1 MLLKRPRHL
10 LSCAML
16 AAGVLLSGCGFHLR
30 GTGVDSVTLDE
41 LRFSAPDEHS
51 PTYRQLLAALQSD
64 GVRITDAA
72 DYHLRLI
79 SDRHERVALSYTS
92 RISAAEYEI
101 RQHLTFQINDSEG
114 RPLIGPETLTARR
127 VYVNDRDNIVG
138 TSEEEDL
145 LREEMRR
152 DMTRQVLFRL
162 SSLTERDLAARE
174 RALDQLAP

>member
-30 GTGVDSVTLDE
+30 GTDVDSVTLEE
-41 LRFSAPDEHS
+41 LQFSAPDEHS

-64 GVRITDAA
+64 GVRITDTA

-174 RALDQLAP
+174 RALDQLTP

>member
-16 AAGVLLSGCGFHLR
+16 ATGVLLSGCGFHLR
-30 GTGVDSVTLDE
+30 GTGVDSVTLE
-41 LRFSAPDEHS
+41 EIRFTAPDEHS
-51 PTYRQLLAALQSD
+51 PTYRQLHAALETD

-72 DYHLRLI
+72 DYHLQLL
-79 SDRHERVALSYTS
+79 SDRHERVALSFTS
-92 RISAAEYEI
+92 RVSAAEYEI

-114 RPLIGPETLTARR
+114 RPLIGPETLTTQR
-127 VYVNDRDNIVG
+127 VYVNDRNNIVG
-138 TSEEEDL
+138 TAEEEEL

-174 RALDQLAP
+174 RALDQQAP

>member
-16 AAGVLLSGCGFHLR
+16 ATSVLLSGCGFHLR
-30 GTGVDSVTLDE
+30 GTGVDNVTLDE
-41 LRFSAPDEHS
+41 IRLTAPDRHS
-51 PTYRQLLAALQSD
+51 PTYRQLVAALQSD

-72 DYHLRLI
+72 DYHLQLL

-101 RQHLTFQINDSEG
+101 RQHLTFQISDSEG
-114 RPLIGPETLTARR
+114 RPLIGPETLTTQR

-138 TSEEEDL
+138 TAEEEAL

-152 DMTRQVLFRL
+152 DMTRQMLFRL
-162 SSLTERDLAARE
+162 ASLTERDLAARE
-174 RALDQLAP
+174 QALDQLTP

>member
-10 LSCAML
+10 LTCAML

-138 TSEEEDL
+138 TAEEEDL